1 MGRLE
6 GKGAVVTGAGGGIG
20 RGIAKLLAKEGA
32 GVIVNDLGTS
42 VSGTGV
48 STRAAQVVV
57 DEIKAEGGKA
67 VANYG
72 SVADHAQAGELI
84 EQCVD
89 FFGRIDILVNVAG
102 ILRDRMIF
110 NMTEA
115 EWDAVIAVHLK
126 GTFNTTRH
134 ASVRMRDQNYGRIV
148 NFASVSAWGS
158 PGQPNYGAAKHAILG
173 LTLTCANSLS
183 RNNVTCNAIVPG
195 FVATR
200 MTDSTPRGQQVLQQ
214 TGKTLSE
221 ASKGTEFD
229 PDNVA
234 PIVTYLATEEAGY
247 INGAFI
253 GIQGYAFHLYSHYEA
268 VRILKTDHRWTHDEL
283 FELFPKTLGE
293 GLTAPPLPPDPTAP
307 RPKSRTQ
314 TLQEKNEWWSA
325 VAPGVKYWTWKD
337 FFETKRGG

>member
-1 MGRLE
+1 MGRLT
-6 GKGAVVTGAGGGIG
+6 GKAAVVTGAGGGIG

-32 GVIVNDLGTS
+32 AVVVNDLGTA
-42 VSGTGV
+42 VTGTGAD
-48 STRAAQVVV
+48 TRAAQVVV
-57 DEIKAEGGKA
+57 DEIIAEGGKA

-72 SVADHAQAGELI
+72 SVADHQQAWELI

-89 FFGRIDILVNVAG
+89 FFGRIDILINVAG

-134 ASVRMRDQNYGRIV
+134 ASVRMKDQNYGRIV

-158 PGQPNYGAAKHAILG
+158 PGQPNYGAAKHGILG
-173 LTLTCANSLS
+173 LTLTCANSLAQW
-183 RNNVTCNAIVPG
+183 NVTCNAIVPG

-200 MTDSTPRGQQVLQQ
+200 MTDSTPRAQQVLKE

-234 PIVTYLATEEAGY
+234 PIVAYLATEDSGY
-247 INGAFI
+247 ISGQFI
-253 GIQGYAFHLYSHYEA
+253 GIQGYSLHLYSQAEA
-268 VRILKTDHRWTHDEL
+268 VRILKTDHRWKHDEL
-283 FELFPKTLGE
+283 FDLFPKTIGE
-293 GLTAPPLPPDPTAP
+293 GLTPPPLPPAPTAE
-307 RPKSRTQ
+307 RQKVRTQ
-314 TLQEKNEWWSA
+314 VLQEKQDWWSE

-337 FFETKRGG
+337 YYNVKNKT